1 MVKNPTE
8 RAVEL
13 AKEAALVA
21 NSAKQGEAVR
31 ISNPNRRSNNEKP
44 FRTMP
49 MTMMLTLKTP
59 VSTRKRMLRCKIK
72 KQQARQTLIRQ
83 VKHHR
88 RM

>member
-1 MVKNPTE
+1 MDEEPTE

-21 NSAKQGEAVR
+21 NSAKQDEAAR
-31 ISNPNRRSNNEKP
+31 ISSPNRRSNNEKP
-44 FRTMP
+44 SRTTP

-59 VSTRKRMLRCKIK
+59 APTRRRMLRCKIK

-83 VKHHR
+83 VKHPR